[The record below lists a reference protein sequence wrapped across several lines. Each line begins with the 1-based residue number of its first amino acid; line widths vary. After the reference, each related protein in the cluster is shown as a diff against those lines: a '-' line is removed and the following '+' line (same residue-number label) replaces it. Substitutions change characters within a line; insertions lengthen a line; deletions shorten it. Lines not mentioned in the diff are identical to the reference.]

1 MKTTMTT
8 GLWLLCALFSSFA
21 FASTD
26 DQQVRARALLER
38 AVNYYQQEGERSF
51 AAFSRVGRFTEPDL
65 YVFVVDRSGVMVA
78 SGGPSRSLIGRDIA
92 PLLDDHLRTGFE
104 SVLQVPQQQGV
115 QQGEY
120 RWINWQQGR
129 IERKQAF
136 YQAVNDHIIAVG
148 YYLPRADKET
158 ALNMLKRASDA
169 LAEDPQRTLAQIN
182 GLHSE
187 FYQDD
192 IYPFVVDTETRR
204 FVGHGVTPALV
215 DTRFDTLRDHAGAPL
230 GEPVLEYMQGLDSGE
245 FSYQWRNPVTQRTET
260 KFIAIQRVGKFLV
273 CVGWYIAGH

>member
-21 FASTD
+21 FSSTD

-38 AVNYYQQEGERSF
+38 AVTYYQQEGERSF
-51 AAFSRVGRFTEPDL
+51 AAFSRVGRFTEQDL

-92 PLLDDHLRTGFE
+92 PLLDDHLRSGFE
-104 SVLQVPQQQGV
+104 SILQAPRQQGV
-115 QQGEY
+115 QQSEY

-129 IERKQAF
+129 VERKQAF
-136 YQAVNDHIIAVG
+136 YQPVNGHIIAVG

-158 ALNMLKRASDA
+158 ALNMLKRASNA
-169 LAEDPQRTLAQIN
+169 LAEDPHRTLAQIN
-182 GLHSE
+182 GLDSQ

-204 FVGHGVTPALV
+204 FVGHGVTPALLG
-215 DTRFDTLRDHAGAPL
+215 TRFDTLRDHAGAPL
-230 GEPVLEYMQGLDSGE
+230 GERLLEYIEGRESGE
-245 FSYQWRNPVTQRTET
+245 FSYQWRNPVTQRIET
-260 KFIAIQRVGKFLV
+260 KVTAIQRVGTLLV
-273 CVGWYIAGH
+273 CVGWYSADD